1 MRSAATVAV
10 DTSRCL
16 HLGSRVD
23 EGTFRLCLY
32 IQYCTTHELTNVFE
46 VARFEDDPVRHLA
59 VKHSIEPGRALATD
73 YTHKIM
79 GG

>member
-1 MRSAATVAV
+1 
-10 DTSRCL
+10 
-16 HLGSRVD
+16 
-23 EGTFRLCLY
+23 
-32 IQYCTTHELTNVFE
+32 LTNVFE
-46 VARFEDDPVRHLA
+46 VTRFENDPVRHLA